1 MSNKAI
7 MALSAL
13 AFVILCAWCLTRNHS
28 MAGAA
33 TVAPAVATATLA
45 APSFNA
51 SISGG
56 KVTLDGT
63 LPDEATKAG
72 IITRTKELYGEG
84 NYIDH
89 LKVGSVARP
98 GWLGSL
104 AGLLPALRLKDHP
117 NGGIDVDGNGVVN
130 LTGQVASQEVRTGI
144 VNDVT
149 KTVPANWRIN
159 DLMVVSTG
167 PALSDKAL
175 EAQTVV
181 NKELVGKIIEFD
193 TGKATIRQGANG
205 TLVLDQV
212 ATILGKYDFPFEVSG
227 HTDNRGNPAGN
238 QKLSQARADAVKA
251 YLATK
256 GIAAGRMSAAGY
268 GDKKPLADNNTPEG
282 LQRNRRIE
290 FGIREIKA
298 TTTQPKK

>member
-13 AFVILCAWCLTRNHS
+13 AFVILCYWCLTRDHS

-33 TVAPAVATATLA
+33 AVAPTATMALA

-51 SISGG
+51 NISGG

-72 IITRTKELYGEG
+72 LITRARELYGEG

-89 LKVGSVARP
+89 LKIASVAKP
-98 GWLGSL
+98 GWLASL
-104 AGLLPALRLKDHP
+104 AGLLPALKLKDHP
-117 NGGIDVDGNGVVN
+117 NGGIEVDGHGVVN

-144 VNDVT
+144 VSEVT
-149 KTVPANWRIN
+149 KTVPTSWRIN
-159 DLMVVSTG
+159 DLMVVSSG

-193 TGKATIRQGANG
+193 TGKAPVRQGANG
-205 TLVLDQV
+205 TMVLDQV
-212 ATILGKYDFPFEVSG
+212 ATILGKYDFPFEIGG

-238 QKLSQARADAVKA
+238 QKLSQDRANAVKA
-251 YLATK
+251 WLASK
-256 GIAAGRMSAAGY
+256 GIAASRMSAAGY
-268 GDKKPLADNNTPEG
+268 GDKKPVADNNTPEG

-298 TTTQPKK
+298 TTSEVKK